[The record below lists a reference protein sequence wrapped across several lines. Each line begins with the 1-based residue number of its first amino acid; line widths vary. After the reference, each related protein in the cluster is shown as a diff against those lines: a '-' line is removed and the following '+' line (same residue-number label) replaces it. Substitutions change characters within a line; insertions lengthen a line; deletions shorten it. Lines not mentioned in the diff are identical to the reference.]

1 MKPDYPKIASLL
13 EQLALEFWKLDPDYQ
28 IPKDFKEPQ
37 TLEAVVTANFE
48 KLRAPK
54 PVKVKE
60 IELSDLQELGRK
72 IIQAGRQDDLKDS
85 LHQRGLKS
93 LSSAPSSLYSELFD
107 ELSSISKR
115 S

>member
-28 IPKDFKEPQ
+28 IPKDLNAPK
-37 TLEAVVTANFE
+37 
-48 KLRAPK
+48 APK
-54 PVKVKE
+54 PAPEPVKAKE
-60 IELSDLQELGRK
+60 IELSDLQALGRK
-72 IIQAGRQDDLKDS
+72 IIQAGRQDDLKES
-85 LHQRGLKS
+85 LNTRGLKS

-107 ELSSISKR
+107 ELTSISKR